1 MYSNSNRGIMK
12 YKYHHFKLAC
22 NIWLNLCIFLIGT
35 DFWRFIPRDSLKL
48 WSDKSVGGY
57 RTLHTNAKS
66 IYTID
71 IVVGSK
77 NNAYI
82 IKRIHPQQNIICS
95 SGSLELDQQVC
106 VCLSL
111 FWSSLLHIC
120 LLFKNIRWHVWNI
133 HFWNLGMPGTSH

>member
-1 MYSNSNRGIMK
+1 MISEVAINQLRPSNSNSSNIK
-12 YKYHHFKLAC
+12 DKCHHFKMAC

-82 IKRIHPQQNIICS
+82 IKRIHPRQQNIICS

-106 VCLSL
+106 VSPFFGPPYC
-111 FWSSLLHIC
+111 
-120 LLFKNIRWHVWNI
+120 
-133 HFWNLGMPGTSH
+133 TSASFSKT

>member
-1 MYSNSNRGIMK
+1 M
-12 YKYHHFKLAC
+12 AC

-82 IKRIHPQQNIICS
+82 IKRIRPQQNIICS

-106 VCLSL
+106 VSL
-111 FWSSLLHIC
+111 PFLVLLPIAHLPPFQKHKMTC
-120 LLFKNIRWHVWNI
+120 MKYSFLEFRNARN
-133 HFWNLGMPGTSH
+133 FTLGYNSI

>member
-1 MYSNSNRGIMK
+1 M
-12 YKYHHFKLAC
+12 AC
-22 NIWLNLCIFLIGT
+22 NIWLNFCIFLIGT

-57 RTLHTNAKS
+57 IHIEHYIPMQKVY
-66 IYTID
+66 IY
-71 IVVGSK
+71 
-77 NNAYI
+77 Y
-82 IKRIHPQQNIICS
+82 RYS
-95 SGSLELDQQVC
+95 SGEQKQC
-106 VCLSL
+106 VYNKTHTSPTKHHLFFRVPWARSASMCLSL